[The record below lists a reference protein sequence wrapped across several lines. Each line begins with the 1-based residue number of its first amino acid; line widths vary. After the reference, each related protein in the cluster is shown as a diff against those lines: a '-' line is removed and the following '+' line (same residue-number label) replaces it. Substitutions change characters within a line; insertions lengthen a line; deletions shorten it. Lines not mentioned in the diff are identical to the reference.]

1 MKKLFALLIALMMV
15 FTLAACG
22 NNETPSGSEG
32 DNPGTSQS
40 DNQGGSENQGGEEN
54 KGGKELYDV
63 TDAQI
68 TVADGLDVSVI
79 PAVAKK
85 GVGTLKSGGYDLK
98 KASLSSY
105 SAQCEITYFDV
116 AKEGYD
122 ALLDYYKSNGAT
134 VEEAFGTIDVIFDW
148 GKIVPV
154 YHADQNQV
162 SLTVYIN
169 K

>member
-1 MKKLFALLIALMMV
+1 MKKLLALLLALMMV
-15 FTLAACG
+15 FALAACG
-22 NNETPSGSEG
+22 ENTDTPSGNEN
-32 DNPGTSQS
+32 NPGTSQS
-40 DNQGGSENQGGEEN
+40 GDQGGSENQGGEEN
-54 KGGKELYDV
+54 KGSKELFDV

-134 VEEAFGTIDVIFDW
+134 VEEVFGTVDVIFDW

-154 YHADQNQV
+154 YHSDYNQV

>member
-1 MKKLFALLIALMMV
+1 MKKVLALLLSIMMLLCFV
-15 FTLAACG
+15 ACDT
-22 NNETPSGSEG
+22 NDDPNPSGSEG
-32 DNPGTSQS
+32 DKPGTSQS
-40 DNQGGSENQGGEEN
+40 GEEN
-54 KGGKELYDV
+54 RGSKELYDV

>member
-1 MKKLFALLIALMMV
+1 MKKILALVLSAMMI
-15 FTLAACG
+15 FSLAACG
-22 NNETPSGSEG
+22 DNNTTDPDK
-32 DNPGTSQS
+32 DNPGTSQT

-134 VEEAFGTIDVIFDW
+134 VEEVFGTIDVIFDW

>member
-1 MKKLFALLIALMMV
+1 MKKLFALLLALMMV
-15 FTLAACG
+15 FALAACG
-22 NNETPSGSEG
+22 NNETPSGSEN
-32 DNPGTSQS
+32 NPGTSQS
-40 DNQGGSENQGGEEN
+40 GNQGGTENQGGEEN